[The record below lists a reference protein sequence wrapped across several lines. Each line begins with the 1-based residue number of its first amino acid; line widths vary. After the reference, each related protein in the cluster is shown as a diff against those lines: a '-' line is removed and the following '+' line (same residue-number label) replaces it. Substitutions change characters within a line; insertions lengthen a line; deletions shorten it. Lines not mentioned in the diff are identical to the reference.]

1 MLGSFSFQKSN
12 DQPSYLSAIKTCES
26 VATYYYWPTIYRDVA
41 NYVKT
46 CEICQQCKVPQLA
59 PAGLMAKRVINR
71 PWASVSSD
79 AMGHYQRTTKGNNY
93 LLVFTDSF
101 TKWVELV
108 PVRVING
115 KILTREIKET
125 IFLRYGVCDEF
136 ISDNSSEFDN
146 KDVTKLLDEYGSSH
160 TLIPP

>member
-1 MLGSFSFQKSN
+1 ME
-12 DQPSYLSAIKTCES
+12 DQDAWKLLIPKEQRPTVLSECHEEPVAGHFGRRKTYKR

-71 PWASVSSD
+71 PWASVSGD
-79 AMGHYQRTTKGNNY
+79 AMGPYPRTAKGNNH
-93 LLVFTDSF
+93 LLIFTDTF

-108 PVRVING
+108 SGSRD
-115 KILTREIKET
+115 KREN
-125 IFLRYGVCDEF
+125 FNAR
-136 ISDNSSEFDN
+136 N
-146 KDVTKLLDEYGSSH
+146 KGNYFS
-160 TLIPP
+160 TLWSL